1 MNQHQFDAFKA
12 EMRQIIETR
21 IERPLSN
28 MSQCLGRI
36 EQTQR
41 ELDAKLDAIG
51 SQVGLVEHRLEQQ
64 SGRFTPIEAKQKK
77 HDNRFEELNKRI
89 EALGDTMN
97 GQFASL
103 TRKVNGIDGRLEK
116 MEGTPYTTGRPE

>member
-1 MNQHQFDAFKA
+1 MNQQQFDAFKA

-36 EQTQR
+36 KQTQR

-64 SGRFTPIEAKQKK
+64 SGRFTPIEAKQKE
-77 HDNRFEELNKRI
+77 HDNRFEELNKKI

-97 GQFASL
+97 GEFASL
-103 TRKVNGIDGRLEK
+103 TRKVNGIGDRLEK
-116 MEGTPYTTGRPE
+116 MEASSTKSAGP